1 MPKYIK
7 MQQNRLLGLFGE
19 ERAIFKPIT
28 LKNITNGVIKIKGVN
43 VWPNPWTWPDLMGL
57 G

>member
-1 MPKYIK
+1 MYFFFLVLKMGWMPKYIK

-28 LKNITNGVIKIKGVN
+28 LKNITNGVIKIKGVD
-43 VWPNPWTWPDLMGL
+43 V
-57 G
+57 